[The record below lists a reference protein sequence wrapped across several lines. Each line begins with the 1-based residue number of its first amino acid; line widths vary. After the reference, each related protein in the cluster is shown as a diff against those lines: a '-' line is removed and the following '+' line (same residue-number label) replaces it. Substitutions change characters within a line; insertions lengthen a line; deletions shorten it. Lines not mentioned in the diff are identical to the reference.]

1 MKFYCHLVTATSLLA
16 AMSPVFAAPPALS
29 TSSFTKHEVGYE
41 LCQTRTREIM
51 GKMNLQ
57 IEDHGNGTI
66 GGFGEQSVAIVNC
79 HKLDNTTYVQIAV
92 SSQKEEAAQLIM
104 SYLVD
109 FLKTGSAA
117 QYKLPPSPAQQ
128 PSTQ

>member
-1 MKFYCHLVTATSLLA
+1 MKFYCHLLSIASLLT
-16 AMSPVFAAPPALS
+16 AMSPVLAAPPALS
-29 TSSFTKHEVGYE
+29 TSSFTKHEVSYDV
-41 LCQTRTREIM
+41 CQARTRAIM

-66 GGFGEQSVAIVNC
+66 GGFGEQSVAMVNC

-92 SSQKEEAAQLIM
+92 ASQKEEAAQLIIG
-104 SYLVD
+104 YLVD

-117 QYKLPPSPAQQ
+117 QYQLPPSPTQ
-128 PSTQ
+128 PSSQ